1 MKLLVRSQNF
11 RLQSETEEFAQRKLE
26 GLNKFLPN
34 IREIRLDLELQE
46 NKRSVNQ
53 TIAQI
58 TLTHERGAI
67 LRTEE
72 RVNGFDRFAI
82 ESAVTEALDKMYSRI
97 KRFKGKRQDK
107 RVRNGR
113 YSATLEELAASEDI
127 PEIYDNVEEEEAG
140 PSVVVRRKPIPVA
153 MMDEQEA
160 IDQMELLGHTFFV
173 YRDVANNNIN
183 VLYKRRDGTYGVL
196 EPVEG

>member
-26 GLNKFLPN
+26 SLNKFLPN

-46 NKRSVNQ
+46 NKRSINQ

-82 ESAVTEALDKMYSRI
+82 ETAITEALDKMYSRI
-97 KRFKGKRQDK
+97 KRFKGKKQDA
-107 RVRNGR
+107 RTRSGR
-113 YSATLEELAASEDI
+113 FSATLEELAASEDI
-127 PEIYDNVEEEEAG
+127 PEIYDNVDDEEAG
-140 PSVVVRRKPIPVA
+140 PSVVVRRKPIPVS
-153 MMDEQEA
+153 MMDEHEA

-173 YRDVANNNIN
+173 YRDIANSNIS
-183 VLYKRRDGTYGVL
+183 VLYKRHDGTYGVL
-196 EPVEG
+196 DPVEG

>member
-82 ESAVTEALDKMYSRI
+82 ETAVTEALDKMYSRI
-97 KRFKGKRQDK
+97 KRFKGKKQDA
-107 RVRNGR
+107 RTRNGR
-113 YSATLEELAASEDI
+113 YTATLEELAASEDI
-127 PEIYDNVEEEEAG
+127 PEIYDNVDEEEAG
-140 PSVVVRRKPIPVA
+140 PSVVVRRKPIPVV
-153 MMDEQEA
+153 MMDEHEA

-173 YRDVANNNIN
+173 YRDIANGKVN
-183 VLYKRRDGTYGVL
+183 VLYKRHDGTYGVL